1 MGAEQDAPPA
11 YFAGTS
17 AEFQAAADVVLQLR
31 NGAHL
36 PAHSQLLASAS
47 PVLSDIIKVAASHP
61 LTCGK
66 VVLQCKEFS
75 KDEADDI
82 LKARSVFLTS
92 FCETYK
98 RAVDLARCT
107 SS

>member
-1 MGAEQDAPPA
+1 MGADQVAPPA

-17 AEFQAAADVVLQLR
+17 AEFQAAAHVVLQLR

-75 KDEADDI
+75 KDEANDI
-82 LKARSVFLTS
+82 LKARGMFLTS
-92 FCETYK
+92 FCNMCK
-98 RAVDLARCT
+98 RAVDIALST
-107 SS
+107 